1 MTTHRTIRRD
11 PVVRVAATI
20 RRRLDDRPTMPRSVL
35 VRSLP
40 TKDRRHV
47 DAALQLLQD
56 AGEIRTDPIVVG
68 QCVTRV
74 EKGDADA

>member
-1 MTTHRTIRRD
+1 MTRRTIRRD

-40 TKDRRHV
+40 TRDRRHA
-47 DAALQLLQD
+47 DAALALLQD
-56 AGEIRTDPIVVG
+56 AGEITTSPIVVG
-68 QCVTRV
+68 QCITRAEV
-74 EKGDADA
+74 DTDA

>member
-40 TKDRRHV
+40 TRDRRHA
-47 DAALQLLQD
+47 DEALRLLQD
-56 AGEIRTDPIVVG
+56 AGEITTSPIVVG
-68 QCVTRV
+68 QCITRV
-74 EKGDADA
+74 EVDTDA

>member
-40 TKDRRHV
+40 PKDRRHV
-47 DAALQLLQD
+47 DAALRLLQD

-68 QCVTRV
+68 QCITRV
-74 EKGDADA
+74 EVDTDA